1 MLKALEEKLA
11 GLFDNIKITGLDIDI
26 NYDRKPDKFKMK
38 LSLST
43 SNPIEK
49 GSKYQY
55 LRDFIK
61 VRLYGFDRQQFQDA
75 KVDFWNKK
83 GTFKGV
89 KFDGTV
95 YKNESLKYSVKETDD
110 TLDMVF
116 PNITIGTQINTN
128 SNIVIPQ
135 LIETDNTLDMVFPNI
150 TIGNQIKIGSN
161 IVISQLKDF
170 YLGILL
176 YIDYNSLGD
185 IEKIELQKDYEDFG
199 SKLVLLQVYDENGF
213 NPVSLVHYTYTVN
226 GPNSIYQGPYVELN
240 ATSKILLN
248 ALVQDKKGFYTG
260 YSQAFINTSDA
271 VVGTQI
277 YKGLNPQN
285 TLDVFTFLKTTELSL
300 TSLANVVDTTPV
312 LPLVEVSDGTYNIDI
327 YNNMAL
333 LTVNKGFI
341 GSTRLSASDYTPLIK
356 SLTIG
361 DFRFDAPLVIDS
373 GGSLTVIVENKAFPK
388 GELTVKLEYTLSSI
402 LNSKPLVGSPLM
414 FPPFLNVTTENVLKN
429 FAFKVS
435 ARKQSILN
443 FDYQTSQAD
452 IDKHYNPTPPPPKSF
467 FKDVL
472 RDQATQV
479 ILEASQRSTPL
490 DFPKSDQLVNQLT
503 LSTSL
508 LDFSLDVVT
517 PPTKNYVIQEISRFD
532 IKGTTVSET
541 WVNSV
546 LGVIP
551 GKLQRV
557 LEGNNEM
564 FRFIGK

>member
-1 MLKALEEKLA
+1 LLKALEEKLA
-11 GLFDNIKITGLDIDI
+11 GLFENIKITGLDIDI
-26 NYDRKPDKFKMK
+26 NNDRKPDKDKFKMK
-38 LSLST
+38 LSLGT

-55 LRDFIK
+55 LRKFIK
-61 VRLYGFDRQQFQDA
+61 VRLYGFSDSRYELA
-75 KVDFWNKK
+75 RTGFWERK
-83 GTFKGV
+83 GTFKDI

-95 YKNESLKYSVKETDD
+95 YKNNSTYYNVKETAD

-116 PNITIGTQINTN
+116 PNI
-128 SNIVIPQ
+128 VIP
-135 LIETDNTLDMVFPNI
+135 E
-150 TIGNQIKIGSN
+150 
-161 IVISQLKDF
+161 LKDF
-170 YLGILL
+170 YLGVLL
-176 YIDYNSLGD
+176 YIDYKSLGD
-185 IEKIELQKDYEDFG
+185 IENIKLQKDYEDFG

-213 NPVSLVHYTYTVN
+213 NPVSLVHYVPDTKVPTV
-226 GPNSIYQGPYVELN
+226 GEIYQGPYVELIKN
-240 ATSKILLN
+240 KKINLKTLAKDSN
-248 ALVQDKKGFYTG
+248 GFYAD
-260 YSQAFINTSDA
+260 YSEDFIDGSDA
-271 VVGTQI
+271 VVGTQT
-277 YKGLNPQN
+277 YKGLNPQKPS
-285 TLDVFTFLKTTELSL
+285 DVFTFLKTTELSL